1 MRTNRL
7 LSWRGEGRVREG
19 DRSLWDDLTKGRAGA
34 PLRIG
39 LSLAAAAALM
49 STLMFLLGMIE
60 HGTGRVDTEHIATGL
75 ALAGA
80 AWCGSLVWLWSS
92 YRKWRRLIATICIV
106 LGIWLVAIPL
116 AVVLAEV
123 VRDDGFLIAST
134 ILLAVSGTIVTIAV
148 NAHGALEGR
157 PLEDRTG
164 AIAVNCPKCN
174 YSMVGLESCQC
185 PECGTAYT
193 LDRIIREQNYALLR
207 RVDSTD
213 AVQVES
219 APPLPPGAT
228 PAVTE
233 GA

>member
-1 MRTNRL
+1 MSRL
-7 LSWRGEGRVREG
+7 LPWRGQGRVREG
-19 DRSLWDDLTKGRAGA
+19 DRSLRDDLGLGQAGA

-39 LSLAAAAALM
+39 LSLAAATVLM

-60 HGTGRVDTEHIATGL
+60 HGGGRVDTAHVATGL
-75 ALAGA
+75 ALTGA
-80 AWCGSLVWLWSS
+80 AWCGSLMWLWSG
-92 YRKWRRLIATICIV
+92 YRKWRRLIVTVCTV
-106 LGIWLVAIPL
+106 LGMWLVAVPL
-116 AVVLAEV
+116 CVVLAEV

-148 NAHGALEGR
+148 NAHCALEGR

-164 AIAVNCPKCN
+164 AIAVSCPKCN

-193 LDRIIREQNYALLR
+193 VDRLIREQNYALLR

-219 APPLPPGAT
+219 APTLPPGAT